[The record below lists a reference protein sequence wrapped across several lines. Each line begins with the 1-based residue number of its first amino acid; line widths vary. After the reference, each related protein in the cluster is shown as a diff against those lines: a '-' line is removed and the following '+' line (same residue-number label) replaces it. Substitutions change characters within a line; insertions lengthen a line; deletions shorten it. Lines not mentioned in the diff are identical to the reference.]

1 MKSVRALVTA
11 ALAAAVF
18 ASPAF
23 AQYDGVPRGG
33 QIGQSGRASGLTP
46 EELRNVRFDQKLGE
60 QIPLDLVFKDETGA
74 AVRLGDYFG
83 KRPVVLSLV
92 YYECPMLCTEV
103 LNGLV
108 KALKVVSL
116 EPGRDFEIVT
126 VSFDARETP
135 QMASDKKR
143 AYLQRYQRPDSD
155 VSWHFLTGEPEAIE
169 ALTEAVGFQYA
180 WDPATG
186 QYAHAAG
193 IMVATP
199 GGRLAK
205 VLLRAS
211 STSPARPSPRARGRL
226 GNKIGNPV
234 DQILLYCFHYDPTTA
249 VRPDGGAA
257 HPPGGIVTM
266 LALATFMF
274 VMSGVTAGSGCEES
288 PRRVAAWR
296 PRPRTSKT
304 RCGTSSTLPE
314 RASTMA
320 SRVDNL

>member
-205 VLLRAS
+205 YFYGVEY
-211 STSPARPSPRARGRL
+211 SPRDLRL
-226 GNKIGNPV
+226 ALVDASGNKIGNPV
-234 DQILLYCFHYDPTTA
+234 DQILLYCFHYDPTTGKYGLMV
-249 VRPDGGAA
+249 VRLIRL
-257 HPPGGIVTM
+257 GGIVTM

-274 VMSGVTAGSGCEES
+274 VMF
-288 PRRVAAWR
+288 RRDRRERLRGKPEAASQ
-296 PRPRTSKT
+296 P
-304 RCGTSSTLPE
+304 GG
-314 RASTMA
+314 RAPS
-320 SRVDNL
+320 DE